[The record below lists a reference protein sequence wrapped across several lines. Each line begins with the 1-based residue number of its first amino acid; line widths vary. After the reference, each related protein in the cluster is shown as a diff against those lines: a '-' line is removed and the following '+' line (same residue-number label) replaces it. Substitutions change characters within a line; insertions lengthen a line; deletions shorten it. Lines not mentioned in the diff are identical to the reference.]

1 MQTRLPLNNLNTF
14 AAAAEQLSFQ
24 QAAEVLYVTPSAV
37 SHQIRNLEAIL
48 GFPLFDRLDKRVR
61 LTAQGEKLFADIRAP
76 LKELHEASRRALRG
90 VEHNSL
96 ALSVAPVIATGWLV
110 PRLKDFYAR
119 YPEINLSVI
128 ATTELVD
135 FSADPFDASIR
146 MGRGDWENTVS
157 YRLFNREIVAVCH
170 PTMLQAHQRPFSV
183 SELTRAA
190 RIQNAS
196 LPTLWNEWFQ
206 SAAVEPPAAK
216 NIHLQVQNSAQM
228 IEVLQSAD
236 CVGLIDRNF
245 IANDIRSGRLA
256 IACDHVLADEVGY
269 FLTAPQTAQ
278 SHPALQSFR
287 EWLDIQL
294 AVTDKTAEATR
305 DNQ

>member
-24 QAAEVLYVTPSAV
+24 LAAEVLYVTPSAV
-37 SHQIRNLEAIL
+37 SHQIRNLESIL
-48 GFPLFDRLDKRVR
+48 GYPLFDRLDKRVR
-61 LTAQGEKLFADIRAP
+61 LTPQGERLFADIRAP
-76 LKELHEASRRALRG
+76 LKELHQASRRALRG
-90 VEHNSL
+90 LQDNSL
-96 ALSVAPVIATGWLV
+96 ALSVAPVIATGWLL

-119 YPEINLSVI
+119 NPDINLSVI

-135 FSADPFDASIR
+135 VSSDPFDASIR
-146 MGRGDWENTVS
+146 MGLGDWENTLS

-170 PTMLQAHQRPFSV
+170 PAMLDAHPGLFSV
-183 SELTRAA
+183 TELGQAA

-196 LPTLWNEWFQ
+196 LPTLWNEWFE
-206 SAAVEPPAAK
+206 SAGIEAPAK
-216 NIHLQVQNSAQM
+216 KTIHLQVQNSAQM

-236 CVGLIDRNF
+236 CVGLVDRNF

-269 FLTAPQTAQ
+269 FLTAPQISQ
-278 SHPALQSFR
+278 SLPSLQSFR
-287 EWLDIQL
+287 DWLESQL
-294 AVTDKTAEATR
+294 TA
-305 DNQ
+305 D